1 MSKGIVKSSEIIRT
15 SLQKRIKELNLSL
28 TAISLDAKK
37 RNYKISIHS
46 LSRFFGQSDKN
57 NLSEDNI
64 IWLCYRYGI
73 FVTLH
78 VGSVKYEN
86 NKIIMKI
93 PPYNEGKCLNILNIL
108 FKNETTKD
116 AKLPKRKRIH
126 LVGER
131 SSIRKSEA
139 NKDI

>member
-57 NLSEDNI
+57 ARNQRKDSDNQQQNSGSEM
-64 IWLCYRYGI
+64 
-73 FVTLH
+73 F
-78 VGSVKYEN
+78 
-86 NKIIMKI
+86 
-93 PPYNEGKCLNILNIL
+93 
-108 FKNETTKD
+108 
-116 AKLPKRKRIH
+116 
-126 LVGER
+126 
-131 SSIRKSEA
+131 
-139 NKDI
+139 